1 MRHNNGV
8 YLSVHIAKLAVQIP
22 LLVLTS
28 GIPDD
33 AIATFIQRLLSS
45 QASLADG
52 VPAHKVLR
60 LPGSTSAAFPAVLST
75 GLQWLA
81 SEAPPTPV
89 LMVRPN
95 VKLLQGA
102 ILRMDLS
109 LWTSLD
115 TAMRCRQQLLIGIS
129 DAEVPPT

>member
-8 YLSVHIAKLAVQIP
+8 YSSVHIAKLAVQIP

-60 LPGSTSAAFPAVLST
+60 LPGSTSAAFPCGALYRAPVA
-75 GLQWLA
+75 GL
-81 SEAPPTPV
+81 
-89 LMVRPN
+89 
-95 VKLLQGA
+95 
-102 ILRMDLS
+102 
-109 LWTSLD
+109 
-115 TAMRCRQQLLIGIS
+115 
-129 DAEVPPT
+129 